1 MVWPETSGCILC
13 AREALRAYTPKPWDR
28 HGVLADRVWWETI
41 MPPVSGKEWVLLFFG
56 WPDNTLGMQCFR
68 SFCFQG
74 KRHVIV
80 LCAPLSPF
88 PSCHPEDEN
97 KVRLPYAGLALRRL
111 LPLGLG

>member
-1 MVWPETSGCILC
+1 
-13 AREALRAYTPKPWDR
+13 
-28 HGVLADRVWWETI
+28 

-97 KVRLPYAGLALRRL
+97 KVRFPYAGLALRRL